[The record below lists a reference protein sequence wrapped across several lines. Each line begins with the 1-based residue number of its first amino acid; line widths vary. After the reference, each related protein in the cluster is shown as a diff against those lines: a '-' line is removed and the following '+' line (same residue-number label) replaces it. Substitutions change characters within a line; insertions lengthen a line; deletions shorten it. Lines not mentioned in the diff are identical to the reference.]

1 MCATALEV
9 GAAHEGVLAETV
21 VPGEAPGDEE
31 QPLPPVV
38 VGHVEPPKPA
48 DFPGP
53 NADIP

>member
-1 MCATALEV
+1 MPQAMKK
-9 GAAHEGVLAETV
+9 
-21 VPGEAPGDEE
+21 

-48 DFPGP
+48 DFPGS